1 MAQNGKYDKYFQFC
15 SNLKGYNFDHFDSI
29 EPFELFHLNFSH
41 GFCLFRIFFFQ
52 SNFRLKKLKIYL
64 FLPLSILEI
73 TEHCQKIA
81 KMVISTQ

>member
-41 GFCLFRIFFFQ
+41 GFCLFRIFFF
-52 SNFRLKKLKIYL
+52 KKAIFDLKIEN
-64 FLPLSILEI
+64 LSIFTIKYPGNNRTLS
-73 TEHCQKIA
+73 KN
-81 KMVISTQ
+81 S